1 MTVLFD
7 ERNGDVQSSYNNITS
22 TCANYNGV
30 GIPSAGN
37 TIGGAVL
44 TASNISNSGNWD
56 VIVTDHNSSS
66 TIQTIFSWNSNTG
79 VWHRSLWIFS
89 GNTAINNSNPS
100 GQATTATASENFTR
114 SDCGDDI
121 SPQTN
126 QNLK

>member
-66 TIQTIFSWNSNTG
+66 TIPIYLVGIQILVFG
-79 VWHRSLWIFS
+79 IDLYGYFL
-89 GNTAINNSNPS
+89 
-100 GQATTATASENFTR
+100 ATQQLIIVILVDKR
-114 SDCGDDI
+114 L
-121 SPQTN
+121 Q
-126 QNLK
+126 QLLLL